1 MTEHPRARKRLGQ
14 HFLSDPRILDR
25 IAGALHLHGGET
37 VIEVGPGRGSLTDRL
52 QGRCANLVA
61 IEIDRDLAPR
71 LRERYA
77 GAPHVR
83 IVEGDVLDLAF
94 GELAGG
100 PYVLI
105 GNVPYYITTPI
116 LFHALERPRAE
127 RAVFLV
133 QREVAERLAAPAG
146 SEHWGALSANVQALA
161 RVELLF
167 TVGAGA
173 FSPPPKVE
181 SAVVRITPRSDPV
194 ISPAEEAGFSR
205 FVIAAFSQRRKQLKS
220 VMRTIARLDTAGA
233 AALVASAGLSPEGRA
248 ETLSVE
254 ELAGLYR
261 AAVLSAQGHT
271 TAPRARTPC

>member
-25 IAGALHLHGGET
+25 IVGALHLHGGET

-61 IEIDRDLAPR
+61 IELDRELAPR

-83 IVEGDVLDLAF
+83 VVEGDVLDLAF

-105 GNVPYYITTPI
+105 GTVPYYITTPI
-116 LFHALERPRAE
+116 IFHALERPRAE

-146 SEHWGALSANVQALA
+146 SEPWGALSANVQALA

-167 TVGAGA
+167 TVGAGS

-181 SAVVRITPRSDPV
+181 SAVVRITPRSDPA

-220 VMRTIARLDTAGA
+220 VMRTIAKLDTAGA
-233 AALVASAGLSPEGRA
+233 AALVARTGLSPEGRA
-248 ETLSVE
+248 ETLSVDQ
-254 ELAGLYR
+254 LARLYR
-261 AAVLSAQGHT
+261 AVGRGPEAGDGNEKSGEG
-271 TAPRARTPC
+271 R